1 MANLFSWFFELF
13 SPARHT
19 PIYLPDAPA
28 VESRSVQSDA
38 PSPTPL
44 PLKNW
49 SHPFKDKAHPL
60 LQLTQMAKAAAG
72 YYPVGRNGL
81 WHGGVHFDGGTAG
94 TLDQSGVHCL
104 ADGEVVA
111 YRIDQHSPGTTY
123 FFEQLTVKKPFSRN
137 FVLVRHRLEAPKI
150 EGSPDTPPS
159 LVFYSLYMHLR
170 DWAVYQADPAIV
182 RPGFWPEA
190 QTRRVKA
197 TASDTHPDYPGQQG
211 LSVFGQRRRGKALA
225 LLPRGMEVTVS
236 GEGEYRKVEGTD
248 GPDVLKDADGRLQGY
263 VAYEYLVAFGEDVYR
278 IGASALN
285 VRAAASANSDVLM
298 RLPQGTEV
306 CVSGE
311 GAFRKLER
319 VNQYVHADSLEGE
332 REPVADRIVV
342 LQPPIAIKAADL
354 IGHIGLYQDCAADY
368 PEEKLHLEVFSG
380 DDVETFI
387 EDCRAWAGRLPASSK
402 TWLKFAKDTAVVAH
416 QAYFS
421 ATQPPSLNAANT
433 PSDADL
439 WVPKSLL
446 DGLPAENKIQVAA
459 MPGRKACNWY
469 RLEGLLHDA
478 DGNLLDGWVCEEVG
492 VTPWV
497 SPWSWDGFE
506 VIFNYDTPRQAL
518 ASFLRAANRLS
529 AEQIERHGALAD
541 MADTGPLKTRLY
553 DLIDRNRDGSMS
565 AEELQSAMALPAHAQ
580 SLAQLIIFYESEW
593 RHAPSKWDGLD
604 EILGHNGSTPQLNWV
619 AEKGRINAMSW
630 WDEVAV
636 GVGLPGHGQ
645 VYHLHPLGLGGRFR
659 GASGLIDVDEFLKLY
674 ADVHVTFSS
683 GTRSL
688 SQQSRGNLR
697 RVLIAIN
704 TFYEPAQHKANL
716 YEVAYMLATV
726 RHEAYHFPTGEYF
739 SERPEVGGIS
749 YFNKYDPV
757 LASDSAGRE
766 RAKLNGNTEE
776 GDGYKYRG
784 RGCVHLTWKNNYRK
798 FSDLLG
804 FDFVKDPDRAAVF
817 EYSVPIMV
825 VGMTNG
831 LFTGRKLA
839 HYINA
844 QGVDYLSAR
853 KIING
858 VDEQRLIASYANKFE
873 AILRKSSRL
882 SLEF

>member
-28 VESRSVQSDA
+28 VESRSVQSGA
-38 PSPTPL
+38 TSPTPL

-123 FFEQLTVKKPFSRN
+123 FFEKLTVKKPFSRN
-137 FVLVRHRLEAPKI
+137 FVLVRHRLEVPKI
-150 EGSPDTPPS
+150 EGSPDAPPS

-248 GPDVLKDADGRLQGY
+248 GPEVLKDADGRLQGY
-263 VAYEYLVAFGEDVYR
+263 VAYEYLVAFGEGVYR

-332 REPVADRIVV
+332 REPVADRIAV

-387 EDCRAWAGRLPASSK
+387 EDCRAWAERLPASSK
-402 TWLKFAKDTAVVAH
+402 TWLKLAKDTAVVAH

-446 DGLPAENKIQVAA
+446 DGFPSEKKIQVAA

-619 AEKGRINAMSW
+619 AEKRRINAMSW

-645 VYHLHPLGLGGRFR
+645 VYHLHPLGLVGKFYTSKHKITVELLEKITGKSGGWFTGKGAGRAFAEMFKVKYPQIYNYDKSRFVGELNDALER
-659 GASGLIDVDEFLKLY
+659 YGIITPHQQAHFVSQCFHESAAFETTVEFGSGV
-674 ADVHVTFSS
+674 
-683 GTRSL
+683 
-688 SQQSRGNLR
+688 Q
-697 RVLIAIN
+697 
-704 TFYEPAQHKANL
+704 
-716 YEVAYMLATV
+716 
-726 RHEAYHFPTGEYF
+726 
-739 SERPEVGGIS
+739 
-749 YFNKYDPV
+749 YDPGRH
-757 LASDSAGRE
+757 SSAV
-766 RAKLNGNTEE
+766 ANGNTKV
-776 GDGYKYRG
+776 GDGPKYKG
-784 RGCVHLTWKNNYRK
+784 RGLIQLTWKNNYTSYSNYRK
-798 FSDLLG
+798 V
-804 FDFVKDPDRAAVF
+804 DFVVDPEALASNMFNAIDVSCWYWRFSGAVTRKYDARGDINVLVDHEPGNVQLVTRAVN
-817 EYSVPIMV
+817 
-825 VGMTNG
+825 GGDNG
-831 LFTGRKLA
+831 LHERMKIYEEIRKEW
-839 HYINA
+839 
-844 QGVDYLSAR
+844 GLS
-853 KIING
+853 
-858 VDEQRLIASYANKFE
+858 
-873 AILRKSSRL
+873 
-882 SLEF
+882 